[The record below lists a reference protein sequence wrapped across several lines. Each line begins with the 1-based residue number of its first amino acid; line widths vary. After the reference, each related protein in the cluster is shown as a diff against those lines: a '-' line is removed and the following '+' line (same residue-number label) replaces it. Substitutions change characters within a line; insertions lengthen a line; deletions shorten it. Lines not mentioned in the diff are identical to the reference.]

1 MRLKKLLPNMCVAV
15 LAIAAAGLAADGV
28 IFECDFEDGAIPTE
42 ISGAGYVADT
52 QGYAPYGLE
61 DWFLHNST
69 GGGTEPSTPP
79 DDPGDPTVLTLTDL
93 PPHTYVTICMDL
105 ALVDSWDGSEEYW
118 GDDFFNVTVDGQ
130 VVFRETIANFE
141 GNPQT
146 FEPLPEQVI
155 VKGQALFKVSDT
167 EYDVDSLY
175 AMGPSLQNI
184 PHSGSKLVVSFYAD
198 GDGWQG
204 GPDESWGIDNIK
216 VVLLREVAVDIK
228 PGSCPNPLNVTKKG
242 VLPVAVLGSED
253 FDVCTVDPAS
263 VRLEGVAPIRSA
275 YEDVAT
281 PFEGELCDCHELGP
295 DGYLDLTLKFDAR
308 EIAGALGQVNDGDLL
323 PLTLTGKE
331 DAGGVPLVGTD
342 CVLVID
348 NRKKVIT
355 SVVRDGV
362 TEGQPTIVHGPNP
375 RGLQE
380 GAHAYMDRPMDKDD
394 TRNYHWQDI
403 PAELVGADYVMTY
416 NEDKRP
422 KYPDAYDV
430 SYAVT
435 VDQDATLYVFVDQR
449 YAPFP
454 WLADGSSGAV
464 FTDTG
469 LEILLNELGSA
480 NVLRPFDVYEG
491 KVPAGTYILG
501 ASCDG
506 SSSRNFYSIA
516 ATKR

>member
-1 MRLKKLLPNMCVAV
+1 MRLTKLLPNILVAV
-15 LAIAAAGLAADGV
+15 LAMASVALAVDGIV
-28 IFECDFEDGAIPTE
+28 FEYDFEDGVAPPE
-42 ISGAGYVADT
+42 FSGAGQIVSS
-52 QGYAPYGLE
+52 QGYSAYDLGDYL
-61 DWFLHNST
+61 LHNDT
-69 GGGTEPSTPP
+69 GGPVGEFPP
-79 DDPGDPTVLTLTDL
+79 GGPGEATVLALMDL
-93 PPHTYVTICMDL
+93 PFHTHVGIGFHL
-105 ALVDSWDGSEEYW
+105 ALIDSWDGSEDYW
-118 GDDFFNVTVDGQ
+118 GDDFFNVTVDGE

-146 FEPLPEQVI
+146 FEPALEQVI
-155 VKGQALFKVSDT
+155 VTSQALFGAGW
-167 EYDVDSLY
+167 DVDSLY
-175 AMGPSLQNI
+175 AMGPSLQKI
-184 PHSGSKLVVSFYAD
+184 PHSDSKLVIALWAD

-204 GPDESWGIDNIK
+204 GGDESWGIDNIK

-295 DGYLDLTLKFDAR
+295 DGYLDLTLKFDAQ
-308 EIAGALGQVNDGDLL
+308 EIAGALGHVYDGDLL
-323 PLTLTGKE
+323 PLTLTGK
-331 DAGGVPLVGTD
+331 DTSGMSLFGSD

-348 NRKKVIT
+348 NRKPLIT
-355 SVVRDGV
+355 SVIRDGV
-362 TEGQPTIVHGPNP
+362 TEGQPIVVPGPSP

-380 GAHAYMDRPMDKDD
+380 GSHAFMDRPMNEFD
-394 TRNYHWQDI
+394 TRNYHWEDI

-416 NEDKRP
+416 NEDKRT
-422 KYPDAYDV
+422 AYDPEVYNV

-435 VDQDATLYVFVDQR
+435 LGQAAKLYIFVDDR
-449 YAPFP
+449 YDPFP
-454 WLADGSSGAV
+454 WLTDGSTGAV

-469 LEILLNELGSA
+469 LVILLNEVGGRE
-480 NVLRPFDVYEG
+480 VLQPFHVHKA

-506 SSSRNFYSIA
+506 NSGRNFYSIA